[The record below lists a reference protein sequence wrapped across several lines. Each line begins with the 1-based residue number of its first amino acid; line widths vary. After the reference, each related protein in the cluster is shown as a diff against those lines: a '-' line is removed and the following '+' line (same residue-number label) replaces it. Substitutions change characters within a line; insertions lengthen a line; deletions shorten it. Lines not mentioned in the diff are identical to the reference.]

1 MQITCSLLHNLLDVV
16 GEVQLAQLEIR
27 NVVQTCFRSSSGNW
41 WCSVILVCF
50 SLFIYL
56 SIYLWV
62 FSFKCIWFCCFGSNL
77 FLQITIYFRRLELTF
92 SLCASYVQLSSW
104 ICSFVSLTLT
114 MVGRWWW
121 LLTWLV
127 WNGKFCTTFFFP
139 LLLKVMWTQHLM
151 LVEQFFELVNRT
163 IFWTCQVM
171 N

>member
-1 MQITCSLLHNLLDVV
+1 MWSRHVFVLPLVTDDALWSLY
-16 GEVQLAQLEIR
+16 A
-27 NVVQTCFRSSSGNW
+27 
-41 WCSVILVCF
+41 
-50 SLFIYL
+50 SLYL

-77 FLQITIYFRRLELTF
+77 FLQITIYFRRLELTC

-127 WNGKFCTTFFFP
+127 WNGKFCTTFFFSIVA
-139 LLLKVMWTQHLM
+139 KGY
-151 LVEQFFELVNRT
+151 VNSTPYVSRT
-163 IFWTCQVM
+163 IFWTG
-171 N
+171 